1 MYKLTV
7 ENDRNERLT
16 LTQNKNYVVRDI
28 DGLTPP
34 KVVINSAV
42 VALNDGAIFNSARVE
57 TRNIILL
64 ISPRFPVEA
73 NRTALYK
80 YFPLKKKV
88 RLYYETAEKKIFID
102 GYVDSVDGSLFE
114 LTQTLTISL
123 TCLNPYFKDQT
134 SSVFDMSTTIDL
146 FEFPFSISEA
156 GIEFS
161 QNTKTATVNVPNYGS
176 VDVGMVIEMSANGNV
191 SNPKVYNSD
200 TQEMF
205 GLNIN
210 MVAGDKITINTNK
223 NEKSVTL
230 LREGEETN
238 IINQVMSS
246 SVWLQLSVGDNV
258 FIYECDTGED
268 LLEVRFEFNTS
279 YVGV

>member
-64 ISPRFPVEA
+64 ISPHFPVEA

-161 QNTKTATVNVPNYGS
+161 QSTKTATVNVPNYGS

-230 LREGEETN
+230 LREGEEAN

-246 SVWLQLSVGDNV
+246 SMWLQLSVGDNV

-268 LLEVRFEFNTS
+268 FLEVRFEFNTS